1 MVATTPFL
9 ASSKYTASGLRGAH
23 VYLLPDLLNLSDD
36 LPRHAR
42 VLDVGCGNGSV
53 TLEFA
58 KRGHSV
64 VGIDLS
70 EAGIRIARET

>member
-42 VLDVGCGNGSV
+42 VLDVGSV